1 MEPKVTKEL
10 EDIFKQALVAGY
22 NQDDQ
27 AALEAVRLKNNLCAC
42 GKELGGGGV
51 SPSRRAFKF
60 LWAFL
65 FFFLLLLVNSSG
77 RLAAEKCPL
86 SWPCAY
92 GVSTVPLCLERAVE
106 LTSITFAVE

>member
-65 FFFLLLLVNSSG
+65 FFFSSSSQFKWTVGG
-77 RLAAEKCPL
+77 REVPTVVALRLWRLYSAA
-86 SWPCAY
+86 
-92 GVSTVPLCLERAVE
+92 VS
-106 LTSITFAVE
+106 